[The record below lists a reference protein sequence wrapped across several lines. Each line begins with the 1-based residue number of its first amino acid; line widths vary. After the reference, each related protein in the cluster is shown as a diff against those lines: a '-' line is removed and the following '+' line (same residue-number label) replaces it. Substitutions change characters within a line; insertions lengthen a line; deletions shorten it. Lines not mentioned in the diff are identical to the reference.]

1 MSHNTWI
8 HRLVRPVVN
17 LLVDT
22 WVTPN
27 QLTTLRLAFGLSA
40 SAACMVGGHTWFGIG
55 GALFVIALLLDRADG
70 ILARLSG
77 NTSRFGHRYDLV
89 SDAISN
95 AMIFVGIGVGL
106 RDGPLGWWTAL
117 FGLMAGLAV
126 MAILALVVRAEG
138 QEGERAAELPS
149 VAGFDPDDG
158 MLVVPI
164 VIWLGLSL
172 PLLYVAAAVTPL
184 FALFFAWKHRR
195 FLRAPG

>member
-8 HRLVRPVVN
+8 HRLVRPVVKP
-17 LLVDT
+17 LVDLPI
-22 WVTPN
+22 TPN
-27 QLTTLRLAFGLSA
+27 QLTTLRLTFGLSA
-40 SAACMVGGHTWFGIG
+40 SAACMVGGQGWLSVG

-70 ILARLSG
+70 ILARSSG
-77 NTSRFGHRYDLV
+77 KMSRFGHRYDLV

-95 AMIFVGIGVGL
+95 AMIFVGLGIGL

-117 FGLMAGLAV
+117 LGVVAGLAV
-126 MAILALVVRAEG
+126 VAILGMVVRAEG

-149 VAGFDPDDG
+149 MSGFDPDDG
-158 MLVVPI
+158 MVVVPI
-164 VIWLGLSL
+164 VIWLGWSL

-195 FLRAPG
+195 FLRAAG

>member
-8 HRLVRPVVN
+8 HRLVRPLVEP
-17 LLVDT
+17 LVDSP
-22 WVTPN
+22 VTPN
-27 QLTTLRLAFGLSA
+27 QLTTLRLVFGLSA
-40 SAACMVGGHTWFGIG
+40 SAVCMIGGQSWLSVG

-70 ILARLSG
+70 ILARSSG
-77 NTSRFGHRYDLV
+77 KMSRFGHRYDLV

-117 FGLMAGLAV
+117 LGAVAGLAV
-126 MAILALVVRAEG
+126 LAILALVVRAEG

-158 MLVVPI
+158 MLAVPAI
-164 VIWLGLSL
+164 IWMGLSL

-195 FLRAPG
+195 FLRAAG